1 MFTKSSK
8 INSSRTDFS
17 NYIEGFDVYNSRVF
31 DLMKEYDDQRVLY
44 KITTKSYRPDLIAK
58 YIYGSIDYLPFLLI
72 ACASGLSYYTKGNT
86 ISIFP
91 KDVIDKVIARLA

>member
-1 MFTKSSK
+1 MFTKSPK

-17 NYIEGFDVYNSRVF
+17 NYIGGFDVYNARIF
-31 DLMKEYDDQRVLY
+31 DLIKEYDDQRILY

-58 YIYGSIDYLPFLLI
+58 DVYGSSDYLPFLLI
-72 ACASGLSYYTKGNT
+72 ASASGLSYYEKGNT

-91 KDVIDKVIARLA
+91 KNVIDAIIARLG